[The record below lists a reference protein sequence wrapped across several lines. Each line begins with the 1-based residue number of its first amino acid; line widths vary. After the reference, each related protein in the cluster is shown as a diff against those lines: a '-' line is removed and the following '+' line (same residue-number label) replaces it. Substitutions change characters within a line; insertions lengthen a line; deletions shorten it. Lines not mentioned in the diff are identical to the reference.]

1 MAEEAF
7 QAFVREQRA
16 QRPLGAEDPDWEDE
30 WDDLTLAQKARYVEK
45 AAVAAQAFV
54 PQQTKPVASSPRSA
68 PTASSPRP
76 VTVASTS
83 KATSFSSGAGPSGSK
98 PASLEPPPK
107 RPKKARVAP
116 RRPTCPMDAS
126 PADIAAREGLALVP
140 GSGASGYRGV
150 SAQGSHSKTF
160 KAVWWDQNGTT
171 THLGSYPTPGDAALR
186 VARYLG
192 PASIELAAAASAA
205 LEAAVGLCEEEVRQ
219 RAQAEGLVLLPK
231 ASNAS
236 GWMGV
241 QVLRSAHRP
250 YCAATMVDGK
260 QKTLGSFRT
269 AIEAALCY
277 ARHLGP
283 EATRDMEATLR
294 KREEEAPAKEAKL
307 KEEQQQREEKERERQ
322 QAKKAAKL
330 AQQQE
335 QEKRRREEEQV
346 KRRQAEKAMMNQFIR
361 ECRATAKAAE
371 KAAKLAQVQEEKRR
385 QQEKI
390 ELARVKREKGA
401 IAEAVRMASRAA
413 REARAAEIA
422 AAEKKRAAAIS
433 EWRAQTDAKRA
444 AQRELGAAERRAR
457 EEEHMSIDEAE
468 RIAQAEGLQ
477 LIRSETKASGFEGV
491 TWRNRPSKPYRVAI
505 TRRRITRGHATR
517 YEICGVGGYGSVGEA
532 ALAYARAL
540 GPEGVAAAVAAAKE
554 AAATAATAAAQKAAE
569 AQAASH
575 AARAERAVERSSTS
589 LRASVLPERFGAQS
603 TERDMGKRYKADR
616 PNAPLEPKLQPGAA
630 CVDKQGRSWWVVE
643 QLLAERRTPAGREF
657 LVRWQDYGA
666 EADSWEPEKNVKDE
680 WQIRVFD
687 APRKRARSQPT
698 VFPQSS
704 PSSQRPMGA
713 WQARANCTEHAQRIG
728 PEHQAAIPDVCLDDD
743 SSLDGADVPE
753 VVPHAAML
761 REAAMDTAALL
772 TAAAFAPVGPFCFVA
787 TCDCGL
793 GLFARSALQPGQ
805 FIEEYAATPKSICI
819 AAPFLSCPPLHRR
832 YSGPR
837 LPLRLHTGGRYVLEV
852 PGTSTIVDG
861 NSENSPF
868 DLARSAA
875 IFANHSKRPNACI
888 EVWPVLR
895 PEHLG
900 IRQRM
905 MLVASEP
912 IAAGQEV
919 RIDYE
924 DGGRNGKYWNG
935 NEPPETDWR
944 RARVRTPPPS
954 LEEPVVD
961 RLQQLQAA
969 AARGEILPPLP
980 RAVGSGPIA
989 DVIPWQGPAG
999 GDARLRVLVP
1009 LLLQSGHDRS
1019 IWPLVSTHVPG
1030 RSGRECKDR
1039 WATLSC
1045 RTDLCTW
1052 VQCDRCEKWRRLEVC
1067 EEDLPDEWWCELNE
1081 DVNGSAL
1088 EPLVF
1093 DALLCQLTH
1102 CMCDAVTGALRV
1114 LRRAGGAVERG
1125 RV

>member
-1 MAEEAF
+1 M
-7 QAFVREQRA
+7 R
-16 QRPLGAEDPDWEDE
+16 
-30 WDDLTLAQKARYVEK
+30 KAI
-45 AAVAAQAFV
+45 
-54 PQQTKPVASSPRSA
+54 
-68 PTASSPRP
+68 
-76 VTVASTS
+76 
-83 KATSFSSGAGPSGSK
+83 
-98 PASLEPPPK
+98 
-107 RPKKARVAP
+107 
-116 RRPTCPMDAS
+116 D
-126 PADIAAREGLALVP
+126 
-140 GSGASGYRGV
+140 
-150 SAQGSHSKTF
+150 
-160 KAVWWDQNGTT
+160 
-171 THLGSYPTPGDAALR
+171 
-186 VARYLG
+186 
-192 PASIELAAAASAA
+192 
-205 LEAAVGLCEEEVRQ
+205 
-219 RAQAEGLVLLPK
+219 
-231 ASNAS
+231 
-236 GWMGV
+236 
-241 QVLRSAHRP
+241 
-250 YCAATMVDGK
+250 
-260 QKTLGSFRT
+260 
-269 AIEAALCY
+269 
-277 ARHLGP
+277 
-283 EATRDMEATLR
+283 
-294 KREEEAPAKEAKL
+294 
-307 KEEQQQREEKERERQ
+307 
-322 QAKKAAKL
+322 QAKKQPPSKAPAAQPK
-330 AQQQE
+330 AQQ
-335 QEKRRREEEQV
+335 
-346 KRRQAEKAMMNQFIR
+346 
-361 ECRATAKAAE
+361 
-371 KAAKLAQVQEEKRR
+371 LALAPAGDAPVRKKPGPKPKQPQGPGGHEYAGLHAPITPQSVPQSPPTNPVLNHVQER
-385 QQEKI
+385 
-390 ELARVKREKGA
+390 
-401 IAEAVRMASRAA
+401 
-413 REARAAEIA
+413 
-422 AAEKKRAAAIS
+422 
-433 EWRAQTDAKRA
+433 
-444 AQRELGAAERRAR
+444 
-457 EEEHMSIDEAE
+457 MSIHEAE

-477 LIRSETKASGFEGV
+477 LIRSETWRHGFEGV
-491 TWRNRPSKPYRVAI
+491 TWRDRPKPYRVAI
-505 TRRRITRGHATR
+505 TWRLSGGGATAEARRRRKEQR
-517 YEICGVGGYGSVGEA
+517 KYEHQSVGDFASVGEA

-540 GPEGVAAAVAAAKE
+540 GPEGVAAWESA
-554 AAATAATAAAQKAAE
+554 
-569 AQAASH
+569 
-575 AARAERAVERSSTS
+575 
-589 LRASVLPERFGAQS
+589 LRNR
-603 TERDMGKRYKADR
+603 RCMGKRSAADR
-616 PNAPLEPKLQPGAA
+616 PAAPLEPKLQPGAA

-680 WQIRVFD
+680 RQIRVFD

-875 IFANHSKRPNACI
+875 IFANHSKRPNASI
-888 EVWPVLR
+888 ELWPVLR
-895 PEHLG
+895 PEYLG
-900 IRQRM
+900 IRQQM

-924 DGGRNGKYWNG
+924 DGGQNGKYWNG

-954 LEEPVVD
+954 LEEPVLD

-969 AARGEILPPLP
+969 AARGETLPPLP

-1009 LLLQSGHDRS
+1009 LLSRSGHDRS

-1052 VQCDRCEKWRRLEVC
+1052 VQCDRCEKWR
-1067 EEDLPDEWWCELNE
+1067 
-1081 DVNGSAL
+1081 
-1088 EPLVF
+1088 
-1093 DALLCQLTH
+1093 QLRI
-1102 CMCDAVTGALRV
+1102 MRGGPARRV
-1114 LRRAGGAVERG
+1114 VVRAE
-1125 RV
+1125 